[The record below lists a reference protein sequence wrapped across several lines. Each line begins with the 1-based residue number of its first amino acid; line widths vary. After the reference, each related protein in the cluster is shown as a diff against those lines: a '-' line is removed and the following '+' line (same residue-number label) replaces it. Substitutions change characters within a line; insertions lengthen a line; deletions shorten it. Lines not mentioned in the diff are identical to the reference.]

1 MCGMNLKKKVILKY
15 FLIALLGVIIATF
28 FTKNKKEYSIKDWND
43 IFSKGEINIVTTY
56 NSIDYYL
63 EGDSIKGFQYELI
76 QALFKEKGI
85 KVNITPSI
93 DLNKQI
99 TDLKEGKYDLLATNL
114 IVTSELKDQIALSIP
129 ILKNKQVLVQRK
141 DSLALAN
148 STYIENQLDLA
159 KKTLYIV
166 KGSPALLRIK
176 NLSNEI
182 ADTIYTN
189 EVDKYG
195 EEQLIAL
202 VAHGDI
208 DYAVCNENLALKAI
222 DSLPQLDTQLAISF
236 TQFYSWGI
244 NKDSPILLD
253 SLNHWISNFQEKK
266 AYQDILNKY
275 YH

>member
-1 MCGMNLKKKVILKY
+1 MNLKKKVILKY

-99 TDLKEGKYDLLATNL
+99 TDLKGGKYDLLATNL
-114 IVTSELKDQIALSIP
+114 IVTSELKDQIALSVP

>member
-43 IFSKGEINIVTTY
+43 ICSKGEINIVTTY

-208 DYAVCNENLALKAI
+208 DYAVCNESLALKAI